1 MVLETPVASLW
12 HGDKI
17 ERSRYSLSHTRYVNT
32 SKYQRSTPSTVKP
45 QLTMKSVLEEKLFD
59 ALLVSSEV
67 SEGHEAKP
75 LIYRCLILS
84 IQIHA
89 YPS

>member
-1 MVLETPVASLW
+1 
-12 HGDKI
+12 
-17 ERSRYSLSHTRYVNT
+17 
-32 SKYQRSTPSTVKP
+32 
-45 QLTMKSVLEEKLFD
+45 MKSVLEEKLFD

-89 YPS
+89 YPSWKAENSEMQIL